1 MKLNPVTAALLVVF
15 LYPMLKGFLFAFS
28 SRSLKLDIQDVNKNV
43 SFVISLFAGT
53 YFGKNI
59 FIQHERGIYRQI
71 YNAIP
76 DNIAAY
82 INSNKYIIYF
92 IIIPMLI
99 YVIYNIVYYILEIL
113 NNLTFYPLLDGI
125 EDSLRDK
132 SKIFKRVAG
141 SLFQFPKSVSY
152 ILILSFLF
160 NFISI
165 FKINNKFNQYAE
177 ASVPYKTICKEII
190 IPVTNSKIAKQLPNI
205 LNNSFKIVV
214 RENNPGNGEQTI
226 PSNKAIVYYNGV
238 TLDEG
243 VRSNASI
250 DSLARRLGNN
260 SDTTRGKAKL
270 IYNWI
275 GSNIDYDYNKADRV
289 LQNDFNVQS
298 GAIPTFNSGKGI
310 CFDYSC
316 LYVAMSRADNIKVRL
331 ITGEGFNGVSWVS
344 HAWNQVYIPEE
355 SRWIN
360 VDTTFYKGGN
370 YFDNKRFDLDHRDAK
385 IAGQW

>member
-1 MKLNPVTAALLVVF
+1 MKFNPVTILLLVVF
-15 LYPMLKGFLFAFS
+15 FYPMIKGFLFAFS
-28 SRSLKLDIQDVNKNV
+28 SHNLKLDLQDVNKNV
-43 SFVISLFAGT
+43 SFVISLFAGAF
-53 YFGKNI
+53 YGKSI
-59 FIQHERGIYRQI
+59 FIQHEKGIYRQI

-76 DNIAAY
+76 RNITTY
-82 INSNKYIIYF
+82 INSYKYIIYF
-92 IIIPMLI
+92 IIIPMFIYIIYRLI
-99 YVIYNIVYYILEIL
+99 LLLLEII
-113 NNLTFYPLLDGI
+113 NNVTFYPLLDGI

-132 SKIFKRVAG
+132 SKIFKRIVG
-141 SLFQFPKSVSY
+141 GLFQFPKSVSY
-152 ILILSFLF
+152 VLIISFLL

-165 FKINNKFNQYAE
+165 FKINNKLNQYAE

-190 IPVTNSKIAKQLPNI
+190 IPITNSKIAKQLPNI
-205 LNNSFKIVV
+205 LDNSFKIVV
-214 RENNPGNGEQTI
+214 KENNAIDKGGST
-226 PSNKAIVYYNGV
+226 PSSNTIVYYNGV

-243 VRSNASI
+243 VRSNPTI
-250 DSLARRLGNN
+250 DSLARRLGDK
-260 SDTTRGKAKL
+260 SSTTRGKAKL
-270 IYNWI
+270 IYNWV

-316 LYVAMSRADNIKVRL
+316 LYVAMSRANNIKVRL

-344 HAWNQVYIPEE
+344 HAWNQVYVPEE
-355 SRWIN
+355 SKWIN

-370 YFDNKRFDLDHRDAK
+370 YFDSKRFDLDHRDAK

>member
-1 MKLNPVTAALLVVF
+1 MKFNPVTVALLVVF
-15 LYPMLKGFLFAFS
+15 FYPILKGFLFAFS
-28 SRSLKLDIQDVNKNV
+28 SHNLKLDLQDVNKNV
-43 SFVISLFAGT
+43 SFVISLFGGT
-53 YFGKNI
+53 FYGKNI
-59 FIQHERGIYRQI
+59 FIQHEKGIYRQI
-71 YNAIP
+71 YNVIP
-76 DNIAAY
+76 NSITSY
-82 INSNKYIIYF
+82 INSNKYIVYF
-92 IIIPMLI
+92 IIIPLLI
-99 YVIYNIVYYILEIL
+99 YVIYNLIFFLLQVI
-113 NNLTFYPLLDGI
+113 NNVTLYPLLDGI

-132 SKIFKRVAG
+132 NTMFKRIMG
-141 SLFQFPKSVSY
+141 GLFQFPKSVSY
-152 ILILSFLF
+152 VLIISFLL

-165 FKINNKFNQYAE
+165 FKINNKLNQYAE
-177 ASVPYKTICKEII
+177 ASVPYKTICKQII

-205 LNNSFKIVV
+205 LDNSFKIVV
-214 RENNPGNGEQTI
+214 KESNAGDRETGT
-226 PSNKAIVYYNGV
+226 PSSNTIVYYNGV
-238 TLDEG
+238 TLEEG
-243 VRSNASI
+243 VRSNSAI
-250 DSLARRLGNN
+250 DALAGRLGNN
-260 SDTTRGKAKL
+260 STTTRGKAKL

-275 GSNIDYDYNKADRV
+275 GSNIGYDYNKADRV

-360 VDTTFYKGGN
+360 VDTTFYRGGN
-370 YFDNKRFDLDHRDAK
+370 YFDSKRFDLDHRDAK